1 MSNTLHATESER
13 LALPAADV
21 AKLLG
26 ISQRHLYTLNASGQ
40 LPRPIR
46 LGRSVRWR
54 ADELRD
60 WLDAGCPARDRWEV
74 MREAKLLRNIL
85 DPAMHLDKIRGASG
99 GN

>member
-1 MSNTLHATESER
+1 MSNASHATESGR

-26 ISQRHLYTLNASGQ
+26 ISQRHLHTLNASGR

-60 WLDAGCPARDRWEV
+60 WLDAGCPARDRWEA
-74 MREAKLLRNIL
+74 MREG
-85 DPAMHLDKIRGASG
+85 GAP
-99 GN
+99 